1 MIIGARTGVWG
12 GKALPYDAEVE
23 YLEGTGTQWID
34 TPITF
39 KVTDEVY
46 FKGALNELNFDKFVL
61 AAEPWN
67 DNNNRFSPLGF
78 YSVLVCAF
86 GSYSTPIT
94 KFIPSIKDSE
104 AHTITYKNK
113 VFTMEDTGSICNCS
127 AITFGGE
134 TGKIKFFYGYAAPSK
149 SRIYYYKQL
158 RNGKLLCDFIPVL
171 DRNMRPAMYDRVTG
185 KLFYNKGTGEFVI
198 GPAVKTT

>member
-1 MIIGARTGVWG
+1 MMLGARTAAWS

-39 KVTDEVY
+39 KVNDEVY
-46 FKGALNELNFDKFVL
+46 FKGALTELTSDKFVL
-61 AAEPWN
+61 SPRPWN

-78 YSVLVCAF
+78 FGSVLICAF
-86 GSYSTPIT
+86 GSNSTPYTVFKPPIQ
-94 KFIPSIKDSE
+94 DSE

-113 VFTMEDTGSICNCS
+113 VFTMEDTGSIFDGS
-127 AITFGGE
+127 KITFGGE
-134 TGKIKFFYGYAAPSK
+134 TGKIKFFYGYDAPSK

-198 GPAVKTT
+198 GPDKTT

>member
-1 MIIGARTGVWG
+1 MMLGARTAVWIR
-12 GKALPYDAEVE
+12 KALPYDAEVE

-46 FKGALNELNFDKFVL
+46 FKGALTKLTYDKFVL
-61 AAEPWN
+61 SPQPWN

-78 YSVLVCAF
+78 YEVLVCAF

-113 VFTMEDTGSICNCS
+113 VFTMEDTGSIYNCS
-127 AITFGGE
+127 RIDFGRE
-134 TGKIKFFYGYAAPSK
+134 TGKIRFFYGYNAPSE

-185 KLFYNKGTGEFVI
+185 KLFYNKGTGEFLI
-198 GPAVKTT
+198 GPYKTT